1 VAKAPFC
8 SDYVVEALVHHL
20 SPPGSAR
27 PFPRNLLREPGKV
40 NTHLQKFQPASEQE
54 GRRLSAN
61 GNQGG
66 DPEAW
71 RDTLGAA
78 PPEGRIDRLLDHGYQ
93 VFVPSGWRLDAEQD
107 PRTGE
112 GRPIWYR
119 AENPH
124 GAIRITR
131 YGVEQRRIGGKGDPL
146 RFARW
151 RYQKQRGNPNI
162 RDLSIEDTVDRVRLS
177 WIEVVKPLGQ
187 DHTTTA
193 YVWATAESKGE
204 LLISFTYDSR
214 LLLTDDL
221 NRELRDASE
230 MATGATLLESEK

>member
-1 VAKAPFC
+1 M
-8 SDYVVEALVHHL
+8 
-20 SPPGSAR
+20 
-27 PFPRNLLREPGKV
+27 
-40 NTHLQKFQPASEQE
+40 
-54 GRRLSAN
+54 SAN
-61 GNQGG
+61 GNPAG
-66 DPEAW
+66 DPETW
-71 RDTLGAA
+71 RDKLATA
-78 PPEGRIDRLLDHGYQ
+78 PPEGRIVRLLDYGYQ
-93 VFVPSGWRLDAEQD
+93 VFVPGGWRLDAEQD

-131 YGVEQRRIGGKGDPL
+131 YGAEQRRIGGKGDPL

-162 RDLSIEDTVDRVRLS
+162 RDLSIEDTNDRVQLS
-177 WIEVVKPLGQ
+177 WIEVVNPAGQ

-193 YVWATAESKGE
+193 HVWAIAESKGE

-214 LLLTDDL
+214 LLLTDDV
-221 NRELRDASE
+221 NRELREARE
-230 MATGATLLESEK
+230 MATRATLLEPEN